1 MMANLLGEILTR
13 RREQDARWGG
23 TQHDAQ
29 HDELDWQCFIEKQ
42 VRDAEKAD
50 TSGIWRDRMVDIA
63 ALAIAAIEWADRKD
77 ADS

>member
-1 MMANLLGEILTR
+1 MANNVLGDLLTR

-23 TQHDAQ
+23 AQHDDD

-42 VRDAEKAD
+42 VRDAERANTSAD
-50 TSGIWRDRMVDIA
+50 WRDRMVDIG